1 MRCVTSPTN
10 LLVSLCILLLQNLHA
25 TDLET
30 LIEGL
35 HNSSWIKSQ
44 SDTNKQLVKTI
55 SKDTPEKNGRSI
67 TPEKHNQER

>member
-35 HNSSWIKSQ
+35 HNSSWIRRASQ
-44 SDTNKQLVKTI
+44 TRI
-55 SKDTPEKNGRSI
+55 SNW
-67 TPEKHNQER
+67 